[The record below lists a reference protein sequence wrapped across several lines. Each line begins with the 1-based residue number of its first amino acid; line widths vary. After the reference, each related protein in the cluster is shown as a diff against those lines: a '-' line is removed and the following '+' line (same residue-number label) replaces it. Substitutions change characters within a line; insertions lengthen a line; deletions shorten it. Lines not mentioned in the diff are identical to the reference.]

1 MEAHLTEAITQC
13 PNCQATFK
21 VTEAQIL
28 IADGAVRCGD
38 CLHVF
43 VAEQYFRSPLLDKTE
58 RLAIAEEYWSSFDDY
73 VFSVV
78 AFNEPESPTNFDQT
92 LNHSEQEI
100 AALEA
105 LLEASDDDL
114 MTFYLNYVI
123 THPGIFPE
131 MQADPVITPARLV
144 DKDEASC
151 FPDVRY
157 EEYCSY
163 AEAEEAS
170 GDQNVGEYGS
180 ADPDSV
186 VPSLALPLHDD
197 PEFFHQEGRRLFT
210 ARSLR
215 WLPGIALMIVVAIGQ
230 VIFFRLS
237 VYAQLAEYRPAYV
250 FVCGYLGCQ
259 VPEYENHREL
269 KTRELVIRSHPV
281 EPKALLVDVL
291 LLNSGPFS
299 QPFPG
304 LSLEFYNVDGEVVAS
319 RVFKASEYLG
329 GEMRGL
335 KLIPAETEV
344 RLSLEMIDPGNDALG
359 YQMEVVSL

>member
-13 PNCQATFK
+13 PDCKATFK

-28 IADGAVRCGD
+28 IADGAVRCGA

-43 VAEQYFRSPLLDKTE
+43 AAEKYFMSPLLDKTE
-58 RLAIAEEYWSSFDDY
+58 RLAIAEEYWSNFDDY

-78 AFNEPESPTNFDQT
+78 AFNQPTSPTNFDQI
-92 LNHSEQEI
+92 LSHGEDEI
-100 AALEA
+100 TAFEA
-105 LLEASDDDL
+105 LLEAGEDDL
-114 MTFYLNYVI
+114 MTFYLNYV
-123 THPGIFPE
+123 TAHPGIFPE
-131 MQADPVITPARLV
+131 MQADAVMSPALEV
-144 DKDEASC
+144 DEDETSC
-151 FPDVRY
+151 LTDARY
-157 EEYCSY
+157 EEYLSY
-163 AEAEEAS
+163 AESGGAS
-170 GDQNVGEYGS
+170 GDQHVGEDSSVYPGS
-180 ADPDSV
+180 T

-197 PEFFHQEGRRLFT
+197 PEFLLQDRRRLFT
-210 ARSLR
+210 ARSLK

-230 VIFFRLS
+230 VVFFRLG
-237 VYAQLAEYRPAYV
+237 VYAQMAEYRPTYV

-259 VPEYENHREL
+259 VPEYENHDEL
-269 KTRELVIRSHPV
+269 RTRELVIRSHPV

-299 QPFPG
+299 QTFPG

-335 KLIPAETEV
+335 KLMPAETEV